1 MKREVNTQDPGR
13 GGMCVLVVE
22 DDPEQAEILREQLQ
36 SAQYRVEVAATG
48 NEALSLA
55 QGLVPD
61 LVLLDVI
68 LPDLDGYQV
77 CARLRRHSETEMV
90 PVVMLTGLGATEDR
104 IRALEVG
111 ADDFL
116 TKPYNLDELL
126 ARVKSLMRI
135 RRATRAMERVDSVI
149 TSLALIVEARDPY
162 SEGHSERVART
173 AEYLGRRLTLE
184 GEELRAMSQGAMLHD
199 LGNVAVPDR
208 VLLKQ
213 GPLTESEMREI
224 RRHPVVGYIVCA
236 PLHSARPFLPVIR
249 HHHEHWD
256 GSGYPDGLV
265 RTEIPLPARIVALA
279 DAYDSLTSVRPFRKA
294 MAPSEAVEFVHE
306 NRGVLFDPELADEML
321 AMMQEASW
329 REFLR
334 SLRVVRGA
342 QD

>member
-1 MKREVNTQDPGR
+1 
-13 GGMCVLVVE
+13 MCVLVVE

-36 SAQYRVEVAATG
+36 HAQYRVEVAATG